1 MGLPRPFADLLARL
15 RLGARAE
22 ERARLTAILALN
34 RALAKAEDQ
43 ATLLT
48 TLLDEAIGLFGAER
62 GFVIVDDGEGDGRKL
77 RVEVGR
83 SLDRENVR
91 QAGSKISRTIA
102 AQCMRE
108 RAGVFC
114 ADAQEGDFGAAQS
127 VADLRLRSVL
137 CAPLLVGDTCLGC
150 IYLDHRF
157 QSGAFGADDAPW
169 LAAFADQAAIAVRLH
184 RLLAENRA
192 AASVLQRE
200 KDSLESQVASQVQE
214 LASLKDQHSR
224 ARLTHAFADILGD
237 APALLAALHLLDR
250 VVDAPFPVLL
260 QGESG
265 TGKELFARA
274 LHQHGGRRAG
284 PWLAVNVAAI
294 AENLIES
301 ELFGHVRGAFTGA
314 DRDRRGLLREADGG
328 VLFLDEISELG
339 LDVQAKL
346 LRFLEDGLVRPVG
359 GDLPHRVDL
368 RIVAACNRSLLG
380 EVEAGRF
387 RQDLYYR
394 LAVVTVDV
402 PALRARGEDVPLL
415 VAHFLKEAGAAAG
428 REPKRLSP
436 ACAEALRRRSWPG
449 NVRQLRN
456 EILRLDALAPGDVI
470 EAEHLSPATPAPADA
485 STLHL
490 ATLERQTI
498 AEALRRSGGNKAE
511 AARLLGISRRSLYDR
526 LAGE

>member
-15 RLGARAE
+15 RQGTRAE

-43 ATLLT
+43 TSLLT
-48 TLLDEAIGLFGAER
+48 TLLDEAIALFGAER
-62 GFVIVDDGEGDGRKL
+62 GFVIVDEGDGQKL

-83 SLDRENVR
+83 SLDRESVR
-91 QAGSKISRTIA
+91 QAASKISRTIA

-114 ADAQEGDFGAAQS
+114 ADAREGDFGAVQS
-127 VADLRLRSVL
+127 VADLKLRSVL
-137 CAPLLVGDTCLGC
+137 AAPLLVGETCLGC

-157 QSGAFGADDAPW
+157 QSGAFGPDDAPW

-184 RLLAENRA
+184 RLLAANRSA
-192 AASVLQRE
+192 AAALRQE
-200 KDSLESQVASQVQE
+200 KEHLESQVVSQVQE
-214 LASLKDQHSR
+214 LASLKDRHSR
-224 ARLTHAFADILGD
+224 DKLAHSYAEILGE

-250 VVDAPFPVLL
+250 VVDSTFPVLL
-260 QGESG
+260 HGESG

-274 LHQHGGRRAG
+274 LHRYGPRSAG
-284 PWLAVNVAAI
+284 AWVAVNVAAI
-294 AENLIES
+294 AESLLES

-314 DRDRRGLLREADGG
+314 DRDRKGLLREADGG

-339 LDVQAKL
+339 LDLQAKL
-346 LRFLEDGLVRPVG
+346 LRFLEEGLVRPVG

-368 RIVAACNRSLLG
+368 RIVAACNRSLQQ

-394 LAVVTVDV
+394 LAVVTIEV
-402 PALRARGEDVPLL
+402 PPLRARGEDIPLL
-415 VAHFLKEAGAAAG
+415 VAHFLQEAASAAG
-428 REPKRLSP
+428 RAPRAVSA
-436 ACAEALRRRSWPG
+436 ACLEALRRRQWPG

-456 EILRLDALAPGDVI
+456 ELLRLDALVVGDVI
-470 EAEHLSPATPAPADA
+470 EPELLSPPSPVPAAAD
-485 STLHL
+485 TLDL
-490 ATLERQTI
+490 ATLERRTI

-526 LAGE
+526 LGEG